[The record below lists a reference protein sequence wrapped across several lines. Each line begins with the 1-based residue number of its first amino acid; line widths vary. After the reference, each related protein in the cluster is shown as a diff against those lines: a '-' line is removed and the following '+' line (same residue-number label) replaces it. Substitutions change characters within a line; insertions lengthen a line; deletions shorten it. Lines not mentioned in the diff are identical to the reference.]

1 MAFPSRASLR
11 QQAADRGRWLSA
23 ITLKAT
29 DELYQR
35 CAEHAAHLI
44 SAKAPA
50 MQAHALHATIA
61 VGATGN
67 QVAMSASGTKQTY
80 SMR

>member
-1 MAFPSRASLR
+1 MVFPSRASLC

-23 ITLKAT
+23 ITLKST

-44 SAKAPA
+44 SAKARNA
-50 MQAHALHATIA
+50 SARLHATIA
-61 VGATGN
+61 LGATGN
-67 QVAMSASGTKQTY
+67 QVAMSASGT
-80 SMR
+80 